1 MIYEPLV
8 KQIKKH
14 FFIVFSEKFSGESSE
29 THIERYVAKHFLLR
43 PELIVV
49 NDQIHG
55 FKKLSEKVKNLE
67 KFPVYLEIEYHQPEG
82 EDKYVDNIDLYAEA
96 NVDFAEKLPDI
107 LYLANLYSRTI
118 ALEKVTP
125 IGSKNQTE
133 SLMIYSKID
142 DIFSEGYLEQDV
154 EEGLLSVQEIESM
167 IEVHLISFVNFL
179 KLLDDLLHKGKDV
192 KQLDKQVSN
201 RPIEE

>member
-14 FFIVFSEKFSGESSE
+14 FFIIFSEKFSGENSE

-49 NDQIHG
+49 NDQVHG
-55 FKKLSEKVKNLE
+55 FKKLNEKVKNLE
-67 KFPVYLEIEYHQPEG
+67 KFPIYLEIEYHQPED
-82 EDKYVDNIDLYAEA
+82 EDKYLDNIDLYAEA
-96 NVDFAEKLPDI
+96 NVDFSDKLSDI

-118 ALEKVTP
+118 ALEKISP
-125 IGSKNQTE
+125 LASKDGKD
-133 SLMIYSKID
+133 SLMIYSKIND
-142 DIFSEGYLEQDV
+142 LFSEGYLEQDI
-154 EEGLLSVQEIESM
+154 EEGLLSPQEIESM
-167 IEVHLISFVNFL
+167 IEVHLVSFVNFL
-179 KLLDDLLHKGKDV
+179 KLLDDLLHKGKDI
-192 KQLDKQVSN
+192 KQMDKLFN